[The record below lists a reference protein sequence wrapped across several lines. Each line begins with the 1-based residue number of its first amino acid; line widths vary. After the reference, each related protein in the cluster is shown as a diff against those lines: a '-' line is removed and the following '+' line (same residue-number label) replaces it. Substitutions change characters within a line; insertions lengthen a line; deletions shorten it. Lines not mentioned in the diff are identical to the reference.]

1 LKTES
6 CLYCLS
12 VFFGK
17 AKEIFPALDVFLLNT
32 LFEGTENQTRLLQS
46 PGDGRRAI
54 ILARQSL
61 FKSNPK
67 EKHMAKFS
75 IEVRFM
81 GGLNAAQQAAFSN
94 AAKRWGQVVVGDFPS
109 VTVDGEVI
117 HALVIEASGKNIDGE
132 GSILGQSSPT
142 FLLPNGLP
150 CKGFMEFDIADLAE
164 MEADGTLGS
173 VILHEM
179 GHVLGIGSIWTE
191 MHDLIGAKSANPR
204 FVGSQADVEWVKLS
218 GLAPKSLPVENK
230 GGAGTRNA
238 HWRETV
244 FGNELMTGFL
254 SGATQPLSRMTIASL
269 ADLGYKVNFDAA
281 DPFSL
286 PSHLELRAMGVGA
299 DPDLV
304 RRCTLSSKL
313 TTRLTPKR
321 LSNEA
326 LAAHN

>member
-1 LKTES
+1 MVRS
-6 CLYCLS
+6 
-12 VFFGK
+12 
-17 AKEIFPALDVFLLNT
+17 
-32 LFEGTENQTRLLQS
+32 
-46 PGDGRRAI
+46 AI

-117 HALVIEASGKNIDGE
+117 HALVIEASGKNIDGA

-142 FLLPNGLP
+142 HLLPNGLP
-150 CKGFMEFDIADLAE
+150 CKGFMEFDTADLAE

-191 MHDLIGAKSANPR
+191 MHDLVGSKSANPR
-204 FVGSQADVEWVKLS
+204 FVGSQADAEWVKLS

-230 GGAGTRNA
+230 GGPGTRNA
-238 HWRETV
+238 HWRENV

-304 RRCTLSSKL
+304 RRCTLSSKR
-313 TTRLTPKR
+313 TTSFTPKR